1 MYKII
6 DLDYIVFLTFLVP
19 WMFETTIKCKNV
31 ELQKVFYIKS
41 SQSSSLAL
49 ILCQYSRSLMKHR
62 CIHMRLHIVPHI
74 GKQIAMT
81 WNLQQGG
88 SILSSKEV
96 WIQHGPPSNFL
107 LTEVPTR
114 PLYLKLTYLGKKLS
128 QVSFTIGETV
138 VNLEICPEEISTDLK
153 YTMSKHSKVVTND
166 QKS

>member
-1 MYKII
+1 MDVWDYNKMQKCGTTKGVLYK
-6 DLDYIVFLTFLVP
+6 
-19 WMFETTIKCKNV
+19 
-31 ELQKVFYIKS
+31 ELSKQL
-41 SQSSSLAL
+41 SSSHTLP
-49 ILCQYSRSLMKHR
+49 ILPFTDEIQVHSHAPTYSTTYW
-62 CIHMRLHIVPHI
+62 
-74 GKQIAMT
+74 QTIAMT